1 MNLNFEKTKLKNG
14 ICYVIGCDE
23 VGRGSLAGPV
33 VACAVA
39 LDLNCKSKGLEE
51 VKDSK
56 RLLPAKRRELS
67 VLIKEKVFAWA
78 VAEAQPATIDKINI
92 HHATLLAMRRAVEK
106 ILQAVPSE
114 TCLVCVDGKFLI
126 QKVATKQQAI
136 VGGDNKIFSIAAAS
150 ILAKV
155 HRDQLM
161 QKLDQTYP
169 EYGFAKH
176 KGYGTLHHRRAIKKF
191 GMSPVHRQTFCSH
204 LV

>member
-1 MNLNFEKTKLKNG
+1 MNLKFEKAKLNSG
-14 ICYVIGCDE
+14 VRYVIGCDE

-39 LDLNCKSKGLEE
+39 LDINCKSMGLGE

-56 RLLPAKRRELS
+56 QLLPAKRRELS
-67 VLIKEKVFAWA
+67 ALIKERVCAWA
-78 VAEAQPATIDKINI
+78 VAEVQPATIDKMNI

-106 ILQAVPSE
+106 ILKAVPSE
-114 TCLVCVDGKFLI
+114 TCLVCVDGKFI
-126 QKVATKQQAI
+126 IPKFGIKQQAV

-150 ILAKV
+150 IVAKV
-155 HRDQLM
+155 HRDKLM
-161 QKLDQTYP
+161 EKLDKVYP

-176 KGYGTLHHRRAIKKF
+176 KGYGTLHHRQAIKKS
-191 GMSPVHRQTFCSH
+191 GMSPVHRKTFCSH